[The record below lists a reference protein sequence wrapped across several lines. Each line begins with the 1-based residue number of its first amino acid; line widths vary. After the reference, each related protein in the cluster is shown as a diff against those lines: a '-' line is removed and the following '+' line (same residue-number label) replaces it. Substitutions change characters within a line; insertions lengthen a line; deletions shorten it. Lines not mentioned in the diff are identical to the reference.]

1 MALEWNGLKGWA
13 FDLDGVIWAGEDP
26 MPGALELIAALRQAG
41 RQVVFLSNNS
51 GWTAAGLA
59 EKLTAMGIPASEE
72 NVVSPLG
79 AAGDFLQKQYGPLRV
94 LVSGL
99 PALADALRAVGHTP
113 VTDPDLAEAVVMGRD
128 FDFNYER
135 LAVVCRAVDR
145 GIPFIALNKDVRLP
159 IEGGGW
165 APGLG
170 AMVAAVIAATGREPQ
185 LLGKPSP
192 LLFEAAMARMGTRP
206 SESVMV
212 GDTPSADIAGGKR
225 AGMWT
230 VLVGNSQAEPAADLR
245 VADPADLLRRWR
257 GEEGM

>member
-1 MALEWNGLKGWA
+1 VEWNGLRGWA
-13 FDLDGVIWAGEDP
+13 FDLDGVIWAGEEP
-26 MPGALELIAALRQAG
+26 MPGALELIAALREAG

-59 EKLTAMGIPASEE
+59 EKLTQMGIAATAE
-72 NVVSPLG
+72 NVVSPVG
-79 AAGDFLQKQYGPLRV
+79 AAGDFLLQQYGRVRV

-99 PALADALRAVGHTP
+99 PALADSLQAVGHTP
-113 VTDPDLAEAVVMGRD
+113 VSDPNLAEAVVMGRD

-135 LAVVCRAVDR
+135 LALVCRAVDR

-170 AMVAAVIAATGREPQ
+170 AMVAAVVAATGREPQ
-185 LLGKPSP
+185 LVGKPSP

-212 GDTPSADIAGGKR
+212 GDTPAADIAGGLR

-230 VLVGNSQAEPAADLR
+230 VLVGNSQAEPAAHMR
-245 VADPADLLRRWR
+245 VADPADLLGRWR
-257 GEEGM
+257 SEEKI